1 MLQLTRDPIRSCRN
15 IADLRELARRR
26 VPAPMFHYIDGAA
39 EDEWTLRESTG
50 AFDRWM
56 LMPRTLVDVSALDT
70 SVEVLGQRIA
80 LPFFC
85 APTGMSRLFH
95 HEGELAVA
103 RAARAAGTMYSL
115 STMGSR
121 SIEDVAAVS
130 DGPKMYQIYV
140 FKDRELC
147 REFIARCKASGYHAL
162 CLTVDVPVPGNRER
176 DLRTGMT
183 IPPSITLRSAFNVAR
198 HPRWLWHYLTTPRLQ
213 LANVVH
219 RISDGS
225 RDVST
230 LASYIHRQFD
240 RTVTWD
246 DAAWMAREWG
256 GPFLVKGVLT
266 AEDARRAVAAGATA
280 IAVSNHGGRQLD
292 STPAP
297 VEVLSEIVDAVGDR
311 AEVIL
316 DGGVRRG
323 VHVLKALALG
333 AKACMIGRAYLYG
346 LGAGGE
352 PGVARAIE
360 ILRTELERD
369 MALLGVRRVSE
380 ITPEHIRRVP
390 A

>member
-1 MLQLTRDPIRSCRN
+1 MISFGQDPLKACRN
-15 IADLRELARRR
+15 IADLRELAQKR

-39 EDEWTLRESTG
+39 EDEWTLRHSTA
-50 AFDRWM
+50 AFDGWN
-56 LMPRTLVDVSALDT
+56 LVPRTLVDVSQLDT
-70 SVEVLGQRIA
+70 TTTVLGQQLA
-80 LPFFC
+80 LPILC

-95 HEGELAVA
+95 YQGELAVA
-103 RAARAAGTMYSL
+103 RAAKEAGVLYSL
-115 STMGSR
+115 STMGST

-140 FKDRELC
+140 LKDRELC
-147 REFIARCKASGYHAL
+147 REFIARCKASGYTSL

-183 IPPSITLRSAFNVAR
+183 IPPQITLRSAFDVAR
-198 HPRWLWHYLTTPRLQ
+198 HPRWLWRYLTNPRLV

-219 RISDGS
+219 KIAQGS

-230 LASYIHRQFD
+230 LAAYIHNQFD

-256 GPFLVKGVLT
+256 GPFLVKGILS
-266 AEDARRAVAAGATA
+266 AGDARRAVDAGATA
-280 IAVSNHGGRQLD
+280 VAVSNHGGRQLD
-292 STPAP
+292 GTPAP
-297 VEVLSEIVDAVGDR
+297 IDVLPEIVEAVGDR
-311 AEVIL
+311 ADVIL
-316 DGGVRRG
+316 DGGIRRG

-346 LGAGGE
+346 LGAGGQA
-352 PGVARAIE
+352 GVARALE

-369 MALLGVRRVSE
+369 MALLGTRSLAE
-380 ITPEHIRRVP
+380 ITPERIRRR
-390 A
+390 

>member
-1 MLQLTRDPIRSCRN
+1 
-15 IADLRELARRR
+15 
-26 VPAPMFHYIDGAA
+26 
-39 EDEWTLRESTG
+39 
-50 AFDRWM
+50 
-56 LMPRTLVDVSALDT
+56 
-70 SVEVLGQRIA
+70 
-80 LPFFC
+80 
-85 APTGMSRLFH
+85 
-95 HEGELAVA
+95 
-103 RAARAAGTMYSL
+103 
-115 STMGSR
+115 
-121 SIEDVAAVS
+121 
-130 DGPKMYQIYV
+130 
-140 FKDRELC
+140 
-147 REFIARCKASGYHAL
+147 
-162 CLTVDVPVPGNRER
+162 
-176 DLRTGMT
+176 MT
-183 IPPSITLRSAFNVAR
+183 IPPSITMRSAFNVAR

-266 AEDARRAVAAGATA
+266 AEDARRAVDAGATA

-297 VEVLSEIVDAVGDR
+297 VEVLSEIVNAVGDR

-380 ITPEHIRRVP
+380 ITAEHIRRVP

>member
-1 MLQLTRDPIRSCRN
+1 MPTRLQACRN

-39 EDEWTLRESTG
+39 GDEWTLRESTA

-56 LMPRTLVDVSALDT
+56 LMPRTLVDVSTIDT
-70 SVEVLGQRIA
+70 GVTVMGQRLA

-85 APTGMSRLFH
+85 APTGMSRLFQ

-115 STMGSR
+115 STMGST
-121 SIEDVAAVS
+121 SIEDVAAAS
-130 DGPKMYQIYV
+130 DGPKLYQIYV
-140 FKDRELC
+140 FKDRELT
-147 REFIARCKASGYHAL
+147 REFIARCKASGYRAL

-183 IPPSITLRSAFNVAR
+183 IPPSITVRSAFNVAR

-213 LANVVH
+213 LANVAHKVTQ
-219 RISDGS
+219 GK
-225 RDVST
+225 RDVSS
-230 LASYIHRQFD
+230 LASYIHKQFD

-256 GPFLVKGVLT
+256 GPFLVKGILT
-266 AEDARRAVAAGATA
+266 AEDARRAVDAGATA
-280 IAVSNHGGRQLD
+280 VAISNHGGRQLD
-292 STPAP
+292 GTPAP
-297 VEVLSEIVDAVGDR
+297 VEVLPEIVAAVGDR

-323 VHVLKALALG
+323 THVVKALALG
-333 AKACMIGRAYLYG
+333 ARACMIGRAYLYG

-352 PGVARAIE
+352 AGVTRALDV
-360 ILRTELERD
+360 LRTELERD
-369 MALLGVRRVSE
+369 MALLGVRSVAELSAAHVRRVS
-380 ITPEHIRRVP
+380 

>member
-1 MLQLTRDPIRSCRN
+1 MLRLTRSPLQACRN

-39 EDEWTLRESTG
+39 GDEWSLRESTE
-50 AFDRWM
+50 AFDRWT
-56 LMPRTLVDVSALDT
+56 LHPRTLVDVSTLDT
-70 SVEVLGQRIA
+70 SVTVLGQRIA

-95 HEGELAVA
+95 YQGELAVA

-115 STMGSR
+115 STMGST
-121 SIEDVAAVS
+121 SIEDVARVS
-130 DGPKMYQIYV
+130 DGPKMFQVYV
-140 FKDRELC
+140 LKDRELC
-147 REFIARCKASGYHAL
+147 REFIARCKAAGYGAL

-183 IPPSITLRSAFNVAR
+183 IPPSITLRSAFNVAAR
-198 HPRWLWHYLTTPRLQ
+198 PRWLWRYLTSPSLV

-219 RISDGS
+219 KIADGS
-225 RDVST
+225 SNVST

-240 RTVTWD
+240 RTVTWE

-256 GPFLVKGVLT
+256 GPFLVKGILT
-266 AEDARRAVAAGATA
+266 ADDARRAVGAGATA
-280 IAVSNHGGRQLD
+280 VAVSNHGGRQLD
-292 STPAP
+292 ATPAP
-297 VEVLSEIVDAVGDR
+297 VAVLEEVVNAVGDR

-333 AKACMIGRAYLYG
+333 ARACMIGRAYLYG

-352 PGVARAIE
+352 PGVTRALD
-360 ILRTELERD
+360 ILRTEVERD
-369 MALLGVRRVSE
+369 MALLGVRSLSE
-380 ITPEHIRRVP
+380 IGTSHIRKL
-390 A
+390 

>member
-1 MLQLTRDPIRSCRN
+1 MPTRLQRCRN
-15 IADLRELARRR
+15 IADLRELARSR

-39 EDEWTLRESTG
+39 GDEWTLRESTA

-56 LMPRTLVDVSALDT
+56 LLPRTLVDVSSIDT
-70 SVEVLGQRIA
+70 SVTVMGQRIA

-85 APTGMSRLFH
+85 APTGMSRLFQH
-95 HEGELAVA
+95 QGELAVA

-115 STMGSR
+115 STMGST
-121 SIEDVAAVS
+121 SIEDVAAAS

-147 REFIARCKASGYHAL
+147 REFIARCKAANYKAL

-183 IPPSITLRSAFNVAR
+183 IPPSITIRSAFNVAR

-219 RISDGS
+219 RVPQGS
-225 RDVST
+225 RDVSS
-230 LASYIHRQFD
+230 LAAYIHKQFD

-256 GPFLVKGVLT
+256 GPFMVKGIVT
-266 AEDARRAVAAGATA
+266 AEDARRAVDAGATA

-297 VEVLSEIVDAVGDR
+297 VEVLGEIVEAVGHR

-323 VHVLKALALG
+323 THILKALALG

-352 PGVARAIE
+352 AGVTRALDV
-360 ILRTELERD
+360 LRTELTRD
-369 MALLGVRRVSE
+369 MALLGVRSVSE
-380 ITPEHIRRVP
+380 ISPAHVRRVP

>member
-1 MLQLTRDPIRSCRN
+1 MIRLFSDSLQSCRN

-26 VPAPMFHYIDGAA
+26 LPAPMFHYIDGAA
-39 EDEWTLRESTG
+39 GDEWTLRDSTT
-50 AFDRWM
+50 AFDRWN
-56 LMPRTLVDVSALDT
+56 LVPHNLVDVSRIDT
-70 SVEVLGQRIA
+70 GITVLGQRLS

-95 HEGELAVA
+95 HQGELAVA
-103 RAARAAGTMYSL
+103 RAARAAGTLYSL
-115 STMGSR
+115 STMGST
-121 SIEDVAAVS
+121 SIEDVAAAS

-147 REFIARCKASGYHAL
+147 REFITRCRASGYGAL

-198 HPRWLWHYLTTPRLQ
+198 HPRWFWQYLTSPRLV
-213 LANVVH
+213 LANVAH
-219 RISDGS
+219 KIAEGS
-225 RDVST
+225 RNVST
-230 LASYIHRQFD
+230 LASYIHNQFD

-256 GPFLVKGVLT
+256 GPFLVKGILSA
-266 AEDARRAVAAGATA
+266 AEARRAVDAGATA
-280 IAVSNHGGRQLD
+280 VAVSNHGGRQLD
-292 STPAP
+292 TTPAP
-297 VEVLSEIVDAVGDR
+297 VDVLAEVVDAVGDR

-316 DGGVRRG
+316 DGGIRRG

-333 AKACMIGRAYLYG
+333 ARACMIGRAYLYG

-352 PGVARAIE
+352 AGVTRALD

-369 MALLGVRRVSE
+369 MALLGVTKVAE
-380 ITPEHIRRVP
+380 VTAEHIRRSP
-390 A
+390 

>member
-1 MLQLTRDPIRSCRN
+1 MIRLTRSPLAACRN

-39 EDEWTLRESTG
+39 EDEWTLRESTA
-50 AFDRWM
+50 AFDRWT
-56 LMPRTLVDVSALDT
+56 LHPRTLVDVSTLDT
-70 SVEVLGQRIA
+70 AVTVLGQRIA

-95 HEGELAVA
+95 YHGELAVA

-115 STMGSR
+115 STMGST
-121 SIEDVAAVS
+121 SIEDVARVS

-147 REFIARCKASGYHAL
+147 REFIARCKAANYAAL

-183 IPPSITLRSAFNVAR
+183 IPPSITLRSAFDVAR
-198 HPRWLWHYLTTPRLQ
+198 RPRWLWRYLTSPSLV

-219 RISDGS
+219 KITDGS
-225 RDVST
+225 SNVST

-266 AEDARRAVAAGATA
+266 ADDARRAVDAGATA
-280 IAVSNHGGRQLD
+280 VAVSNHGGRQLD

-297 VEVLSEIVDAVGDR
+297 VEVLEEVVQAVGDR

-323 VHVLKALALG
+323 VHLLKALALG
-333 AKACMIGRAYLYG
+333 ARACMIGRAYLYG

-352 PGVARAIE
+352 PGVARALE
-360 ILRTELERD
+360 ILRTEVERD
-369 MALLGVRRVSE
+369 MALLGVRTLAELS
-380 ITPEHIRRVP
+380 PAHIRRL
-390 A
+390 

>member
-1 MLQLTRDPIRSCRN
+1 MIRLFSDSLKSCRN
-15 IADLRELARRR
+15 ISDLRELARRR

-39 EDEWTLRESTG
+39 GDEWTLRDSTA
-50 AFDRWM
+50 AFDRWN
-56 LMPRTLVDVSALDT
+56 LVPRTLVDVSRIDT
-70 SVEVLGQRIA
+70 GTTVLGQKLT

-95 HEGELAVA
+95 YQGELAVA
-103 RAARAAGTMYSL
+103 RAARAAGTLYSL
-115 STMGSR
+115 STMGST
-121 SIEDVAAVS
+121 SIEDVAAAS

-147 REFIARCKASGYHAL
+147 REFIARCKASGYGAL

-183 IPPSITLRSAFNVAR
+183 IPPSITMRSAFNVAR
-198 HPRWLWHYLTTPRLQ
+198 HPRWLWHYLTSPRLV
-213 LANVVH
+213 LANVAH
-219 RISDGS
+219 KLGDGRS
-225 RDVST
+225 DVST
-230 LASYIHRQFD
+230 LASYIHKQFD

-256 GPFLVKGVLT
+256 GPFLVKGILS
-266 AEDARRAVAAGATA
+266 AADARRAVDAGATA
-280 IAVSNHGGRQLD
+280 VAVSNHGGRQLD
-292 STPAP
+292 TTPAP
-297 VEVLSEIVDAVGDR
+297 VDVLSEVVEAVGDR

-333 AKACMIGRAYLYG
+333 AKACMVGRAYLYG

-352 PGVARAIE
+352 PGVTRALD

-369 MALLGVRRVSE
+369 MALLGVTRVGEVSA
-380 ITPEHIRRVP
+380 EHIRK
-390 A
+390 AT

>member
-1 MLQLTRDPIRSCRN
+1 MFALMKSPLAACRN
-15 IADLRELARRR
+15 IADLRELAERR

-39 EDEWTLRESTG
+39 GDEWTLRRSTA

-56 LMPRTLVDVSALDT
+56 LLPRTLVDVSTIDT
-70 SVEVLGQRIA
+70 GVTVLGQRIS

-95 HEGELAVA
+95 YQGELAVA

-115 STMGSR
+115 STMGST
-121 SIEDVAAVS
+121 SIEDVARVS
-130 DGPKMYQIYV
+130 DGPLMYQVYV
-140 FKDRELC
+140 LKDRELC
-147 REFIARCKASGYHAL
+147 REFIARCKAAGYKAL

-183 IPPSITLRSAFNVAR
+183 IPPTIGLRSAFNVAR
-198 HPRWLWHYLTTPRLQ
+198 RPRWLYRYFTSPSLV

-219 RISDGS
+219 RVADGS
-225 RDVST
+225 RNVST
-230 LASYIHRQFD
+230 LASYIHKQFD

-246 DAAWMAREWG
+246 DAAWMAREWD
-256 GPFLVKGVLT
+256 GPFLVKGILT
-266 AEDARRAVAAGATA
+266 AEDARRAVDAGATA
-280 IAVSNHGGRQLD
+280 VAVSNHGGRQLD
-292 STPAP
+292 ATPAP
-297 VEVLSEIVDAVGDR
+297 IDILPEVVDAVGDR

-323 VHVLKALALG
+323 VHILKALALG

-352 PGVARAIE
+352 PGVRRALD
-360 ILRTELERD
+360 ILRTEVERD
-369 MALLGVRRVSE
+369 MALLGVRNVGE
-380 ITPEHIRRVP
+380 ISSAHIRSV
-390 A
+390 